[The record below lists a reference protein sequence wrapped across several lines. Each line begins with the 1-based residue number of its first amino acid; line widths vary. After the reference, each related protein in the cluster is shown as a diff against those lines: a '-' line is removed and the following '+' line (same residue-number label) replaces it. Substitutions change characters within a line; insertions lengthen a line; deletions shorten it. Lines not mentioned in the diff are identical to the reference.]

1 MVWDHAAWVRF
12 PAARQRNM
20 AIKKHRSN
28 RYSNRNENLITKSEI
43 SNVSLTL
50 DGFEYKKYFQF
61 LCTLH
66 PNRAKERLEILNPT
80 NNVDKK
86 SGLVYLLLI
95 DNKIV
100 KVGSTITPFQKRVAS
115 YNTGKTRYRISGK
128 NSTTNYFCLQSFLKI
143 NKNIDVYAFFPQ
155 QETADIFGVKKK
167 VEPNP
172 KHWEREI
179 LTKLTEQGNKP
190 IFCTQR

>member
-1 MVWDHAAWVRF
+1 MRLGFDSQQPDRV
-12 PAARQRNM
+12 M
-20 AIKKHRSN
+20 KHRKHQSN
-28 RYSNRNENLITKSEI
+28 KYSNRNENLVTKQEI
-43 SNVSLTL
+43 EDIKLYFK
-50 DGFEYKKYFQF
+50 DFQYKKYFKF

-66 PNRAKERLEILNPT
+66 PDPEKERLEIVNAINKKDFNIHT
-80 NNVDKK
+80 K
-86 SGLVYLLLI
+86 SGLVYVLVM
-95 DNKIV
+95 DNKII
-100 KVGSTITPFQKRVAS
+100 KVGSTITPFQKRVSS

-143 NKNIDVYAFFPQ
+143 NKNIDVYVFFPQ

-167 VEPNP
+167 IEPNP